1 MPAPSLKP
9 QTGPNQAFF
18 ASRLAVILAG
28 AVLALAALAAYAN
41 SFAGPFL
48 FDDLPSI
55 VDNPTLRHL
64 WPPGDVL
71 ATPHGAGQTVTG
83 RPVLNLSLAL
93 NYSLGGEAVA
103 GYHAVNLAIHVAA
116 GLLLLGLVRRT
127 LLLPLWQGRFAAV
140 ALPLALSVALLWTV
154 HPLQTESVT
163 YVVQRAESLM
173 GLWYLLTLYAFL
185 RGATAA
191 PASGGGWFA
200 LATAACLLG
209 MGTKE
214 VMATAPL
221 MVLLYDRTFV
231 TGSFHAAWRARGRWY
246 LALAGTWIVL
256 AFLVAD
262 AGGRGGSAGIG
273 RGLSAWTYL
282 LTQCRAVTLYLRL
295 SFWPHPL
302 VADYGIE
309 RVETLAA
316 VATQALLLV
325 LLAVATLV
333 AVWRRPVLGFLGC
346 WFFAILAPSSSVIPV
361 ATQTIAE
368 HRMYLPLAAVVTLAV
383 LGLHAWIGPRSL
395 AVFLLAALGLGAMTV
410 RRNAVYHSAL
420 SFWSDAA
427 TKCPGNAR
435 AHTALGTL
443 LATGNR
449 LPEAAT
455 ELEAAVRLD
464 PTSVEALN
472 NLANVLAATGRFSEA
487 IPIYGRVLE
496 LTPREANPHYNLG
509 NLLAQLGR
517 MNEALDHYQAAARF
531 APGDADVQYRRALTL
546 VQLGRFTEA
555 IGPCEQAV
563 RLRPDLPGARQN
575 LEAIRK
581 LAAQQAAPPSR

>member
-9 QTGPNQAFF
+9 QPGPDQAFLS
-18 ASRLAVILAG
+18 SRLAVILAG
-28 AVLALAALAAYAN
+28 VGLALAALAVYAN
-41 SFAGPFL
+41 SFAGPFV
-48 FDDLPSI
+48 FDDIPSI
-55 VDNPTLRHL
+55 VENPTLRHL

-93 NYSLGGEAVA
+93 NYALGGEAVA
-103 GYHAVNLAIHVAA
+103 GYHAVNLAIHIVA

-127 LLLPLWQGRFAAV
+127 LLLPLWQGRFATM
-140 ALPLALSVALLWTV
+140 ALPLGLSVALLWTV

-185 RGATAA
+185 RGATSST
-191 PASGGGWFA
+191 SGSGWFT
-200 LATAACLLG
+200 LATAGCLLG

-214 VMATAPL
+214 VMVTAPL
-221 MVLLYDRTFV
+221 LVLLYDRTFV
-231 TGSFHAAWRARGRWY
+231 AGTFREAWRARGRWY
-246 LALAGTWIVL
+246 LALAATWIGL
-256 AFLVAD
+256 ALLVAG
-262 AGGRGGSAGIG
+262 AGGRGGSAGFG
-273 RGLSAWTYL
+273 SGLSWWTYL
-282 LTQCRAVTLYLRL
+282 LTQCRAVTLYLWL
-295 SFWPHPL
+295 SVWPHPL
-302 VADYGIE
+302 VADYGIG

-316 VATQALLLV
+316 VAPQALLLV
-325 LLAVATLV
+325 LLAAATLV
-333 AVWRRPVLGFLGC
+333 ALWRRPALGFLGC
-346 WFFAILAPSSSVIPV
+346 WFFVILAPSSSVIPV

-383 LGLHAWIGPRSL
+383 LGSYTWIGPRSL
-395 AVFLLAALGLGAMTV
+395 VVFLVAALALGAMTV
-410 RRNAVYHSAL
+410 RRNTVYHSSL

-427 TKCPGNAR
+427 VQCPGNAR
-435 AHTALGTL
+435 ARIALGTL

-449 LPEAAT
+449 LPEAAV

-509 NLLAQLGR
+509 NILAQLGR
-517 MNEALDHYQAAARF
+517 ANEALDHYQAAARF
-531 APGDADVQYRRALTL
+531 APGDADVQYRLALTL
-546 VQLGRFTEA
+546 AHLGRFTDA

-563 RLRPDLPGARQN
+563 RLRPDFPGARQN

-581 LAAQQAAPPSR
+581 LAAQQTTMPNR